1 VILYIEGIDRALL
14 GKNDF
19 AVRVTYNGVEHSVIQ
34 PGGSARITFP
44 SGGDFGFSCEV
55 PTVTMRRKTQ
65 TLSYTFPD
73 GFHGKMKFAIEG
85 GMSPKL
91 VAIEIDD

>member
-19 AVRVTYNGVEHSVIQ
+19 AVRVTYNGVEHSVIEQ
-34 PGGSARITFP
+34 GGSARITFP
-44 SGGDFGFSCEV
+44 SGGDFDFSCDV

-65 TLSYTFPD
+65 TLSYKFPD
-73 GFHGKMKFAIEG
+73 GFQGKMKFAIEG